1 MPTVAEAEKLARL
14 AGKHKMDL
22 AGADYGVNLL
32 NFADKQSR
40 GLMRKRLDGGI
51 AAEIQAIV
59 PGAKIETGS
68 YRGAYIDRATEIAAK
83 NMGKGKATKQTL
95 AYLRQM
101 KKEAP
106 RNYERLLDNPAINA
120 KAKANLER
128 LIEHGGK
135 GQRPDYER
143 LLDILGE
150 GGLRGLLSRVKLF
163 GGVSGAG
170 ASGLPVVALAALG
183 LDSHRRSSSTSPME

>member
-1 MPTVAEAEKLARL
+1 
-14 AGKHKMDL
+14 
-22 AGADYGVNLL
+22 
-32 NFADKQSR
+32 
-40 GLMRKRLDGGI
+40 
-51 AAEIQAIV
+51 
-59 PGAKIETGS
+59 
-68 YRGAYIDRATEIAAK
+68 
-83 NMGKGKATKQTL
+83 MGKGKATKETL
-95 AYLRQM
+95 KYLRQM

-128 LIEHGGK
+128 LIEYGGK

-163 GGVSGAG
+163 GGVSRGG
-170 ASGLPVVALAALG
+170 VSGLPVVALAALG